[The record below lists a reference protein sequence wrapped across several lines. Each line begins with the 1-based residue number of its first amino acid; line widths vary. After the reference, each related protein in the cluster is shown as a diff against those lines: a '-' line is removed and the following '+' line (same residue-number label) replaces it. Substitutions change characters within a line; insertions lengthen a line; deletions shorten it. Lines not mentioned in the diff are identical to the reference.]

1 MGTET
6 CLSVQH
12 IAHTRA
18 HPASLPAWTRTS
30 SVPRG
35 CQQVELFGRSG
46 ARMMLMMMTLRVV
59 LYKQLLQK
67 LTTTALDDRE
77 ILDMIESAEIW
88 WPISE
93 L

>member
-1 MGTET
+1 
-6 CLSVQH
+6 
-12 IAHTRA
+12 
-18 HPASLPAWTRTS
+18 
-30 SVPRG
+30 
-35 CQQVELFGRSG
+35 
-46 ARMMLMMMTLRVV
+46 MMLMMMTLRVV